1 MYKTEAIVLK
11 QTELGEADSI
21 VTVYTPNL
29 GKIRAV
35 ARGVRRPRSKLGG
48 HLDLLTQSSLLL
60 AQGQNLDVVT
70 QGQSIDG
77 FLSIKGDLTHI
88 GCAVYMAELVDQFT
102 AEQVENYPVYRLL
115 LSDLGWLGEAR
126 DFELVL
132 RHFEL
137 QLLTHLGYQPELY
150 DCLGC
155 RSSLA
160 EKRNMFSAKAGGA
173 LCPDCAM
180 GEPVA
185 SPISADALKVMRFLE
200 SSDIATA
207 RRLRLGPELS
217 REIEQLLRSYIR
229 YLLEREVKSLEL
241 LDRLR
246 AGG

>member
-1 MYKTEAIVLK
+1 MPRPRVYKTEAIVLK

-155 RSSLA
+155 RSSVPRQGELCA
-160 EKRNMFSAKAGGA
+160 RTA
-173 LCPDCAM
+173 LWVNPWPA
-180 GEPVA
+180 P
-185 SPISADALKVMRFLE
+185 
-200 SSDIATA
+200 
-207 RRLRLGPELS
+207 
-217 REIEQLLRSYIR
+217 
-229 YLLEREVKSLEL
+229 SLPT
-241 LDRLR
+241 R
-246 AGG
+246 